1 MNNTVFFDF
10 FDNNEKLEV
19 ISENAVD
26 NNLSLQKV
34 SGIFMQSEKVNRNG
48 RVYAKETLQQ
58 AVEEYQHIINDGD
71 SYGALD
77 HPDNLDMLFKDASHI
92 ITRLEMIGTDVFGEA
107 VILNGTPAGKIIE
120 SVFETK
126 RAMGKPIKVGI
137 SSRGAG
143 TLVKRNSNNYV
154 ENYKLIAV
162 DLVCR
167 PSAQDAY
174 VNSIRESEYVYENGI
189 LKKAN
194 KVNEMAFNAFLA
206 NYTKLKLNKV

>member
-1 MNNTVFFDF
+1 MNKVFFDF
-10 FDNNEKLEV
+10 FDNSEKLEI

-26 NNLSLQKV
+26 DNIALQKV

-58 AVEEYQHIINDGD
+58 AVEDYQTIINDGD

-92 ITRLEMIGTDVFGEA
+92 ITKLEMIGNDVYGEA
-107 VILNGTPAGKIIE
+107 VVLQDTPAGKIIE
-120 SVFETK
+120 SVFRTK
-126 RAMGKPIKVGI
+126 KALGKPIKVGI

-174 VNSIRESEYVYENGI
+174 VNSIRESEYIYENGI
-189 LKKAN
+189 LKRAE
-194 KVNEMAFNAFLA
+194 KVNENAFNQFLA